1 MTMSKET
8 NMNRELES
16 MPDIKLRKREE
27 ESKQVSRDRKRNNAS
42 REERT
47 RKRSEVVK
55 QSAGSE
61 ETLQPRIDAAKN
73 AWQKTSG

>member
-1 MTMSKET
+1 MSMSIET

-16 MPDIKLRKREE
+16 MPHIKLGQREE

-42 REERT
+42 REERK

-61 ETLQPRIDAAKN
+61 ETLQPRIDAAKKCMAKN
-73 AWQKTSG
+73 